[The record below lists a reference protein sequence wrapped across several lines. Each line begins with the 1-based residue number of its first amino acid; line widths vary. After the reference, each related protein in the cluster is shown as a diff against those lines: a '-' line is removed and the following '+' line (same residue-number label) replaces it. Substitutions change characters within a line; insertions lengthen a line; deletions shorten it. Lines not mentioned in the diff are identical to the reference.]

1 MARTLTRP
9 MFRKG
14 GMARREEYMGGGI
27 KTIRPK
33 YMGGG
38 MTGIM
43 SGIVPDAGL
52 TPRTGFQT
60 GESFEQI
67 QEKNRIKQEIQNKS
81 PFLTPQ
87 QIDDEYNKYVEGL
100 DYEAGILENFE
111 DSGTG
116 PGSVFEKA
124 QTDLETARSGEG
136 KEAFIADLTKK
147 EKAKEKELIDKGIIK
162 SDKSVFK
169 DTSEIPDRGR
179 GETEKSKKT
188 ITQKLD
194 DTPSDQ
200 DTIKSYMDMFQAALG
215 EDEEDITRDK
225 YLQLAKF
232 GANLLAQPGGD
243 LVGAIGKAAA
253 PSIEGVAKISSADRA
268 GKREINLAAIK
279 TALAQMDPTE
289 LEKRYDFLKG
299 KFPDKSEIEIANMLI
314 SGETG
319 KARTQESRITTNA
332 ESLVNLDPDKRLIVA
347 RSIER
352 SGVGFEKFRQ
362 LPKDKKGNIKP
373 DTKDGYY
380 YGEDGTLYQIEE
392 GQLGELGE

>member
-60 GESFEQI
+60 GESFAQI

-87 QIDDEYNKYVEGL
+87 QIEDRYNQYVQGLEDTTGMLMGIDEE
-100 DYEAGILENFE
+100 
-111 DSGTG
+111 G
-116 PGSVFEKA
+116 PGTFLEKA
-124 QTDLETARSGEG
+124 QTDLGTARSEEG
-136 KEAFIADLTKK
+136 KKAFIADLTAK
-147 EKAKEKELIDKGIIK
+147 EKAKEKKLIDKGVIE

-179 GETEKSKKT
+179 GETEKPKKT

-253 PSIEGVAKISSADRA
+253 PSIEGVAKISAADRA

-299 KFPDKSEIEIANMLI
+299 KFPDKSDIEIANMLI

-319 KARTQESRITTNA
+319 KARTKETRITTNA

-347 RSIER
+347 RSIEE

-362 LPKDKKGNIKP
+362 LPKDDKGNIKT

-380 YGEDGTLYQIEE
+380 YDEDGTLYQIEE
-392 GQLGELGE
+392 GNLGELSG

>member
-27 KTIRPK
+27 KTVRPK

-52 TPRTGFQT
+52 APRTGFQT
-60 GESFEQI
+60 GESFAQI

-87 QIDDEYNKYVEGL
+87 QIEDRYNQYVQGLEDQTGMLMGIDEE
-100 DYEAGILENFE
+100 
-111 DSGTG
+111 G
-116 PGSVFEKA
+116 PGTFLEKA
-124 QTDLETARSGEG
+124 QTDLGTARSEEG
-136 KEAFIADLTKK
+136 KKAFIADLTAK
-147 EKAKEKELIDKGIIK
+147 EKAKEKKLIDKGVIE

-179 GETEKSKKT
+179 GETEKPKKT

-253 PSIEGVAKISSADRA
+253 PSIEGVAKISAADRA

-299 KFPDKSEIEIANMLI
+299 KFPERSDIEIANMLI

-332 ESLVNLDPDKRLIVA
+332 ESLTNLDPDKRLIVA
-347 RSIER
+347 RSIEK

-362 LPKDKKGNIKP
+362 LPKDKEGNIKT

-380 YGEDGTLYQIEE
+380 YDEDGTLYQIEKGE
-392 GQLGELGE
+392 LGELGE

>member
-1 MARTLTRP
+1 

-14 GMARREEYMGGGI
+14 GEVKRSNYMGGGI
-27 KTIRPK
+27 KAVRPR

-43 SGIVPDAGL
+43 SGIQPDAGL
-52 TPRTGFQT
+52 TPRTGYQEGSEPGFFRNILNAINPTSGDVIQRIQKREQETPLLENIFKPAPIEFRTQEEADAYLLANPEYT
-60 GESFEQI
+60 GE
-67 QEKNRIKQEIQNKS
+67 IKIKETGKTIDTKI
-81 PFLTPQ
+81 PTGTP
-87 QIDDEYNKYVEGL
+87 EGSTS
-100 DYEAGILENFE
+100 NVP
-111 DSGTG
+111 GTPIVPKG
-116 PGSVFEKA
+116 P
-124 QTDLETARSGEG
+124 
-136 KEAFIADLTKK
+136 KK
-147 EKAKEKELIDKGIIK
+147 
-162 SDKSVFK
+162 
-169 DTSEIPDRGR
+169 
-179 GETEKSKKT
+179 KKT
-188 ITQKLD
+188 ITQQLD
-194 DTPSDQ
+194 DTPSDE

-253 PSIEGVAKISSADRA
+253 PSIEGVAKTAAAQRA

-299 KFPDKSEIEIANMLI
+299 KFPDKSDIEIANMLI

-319 KARTQESRITTNA
+319 KARTKETRITTNA

-347 RSIER
+347 RSIEE

-362 LPKDKKGNIKP
+362 LPKDDKGNIKT

-380 YGEDGTLYQIEE
+380 YDEDGTLYQIEE
-392 GQLGELGE
+392 GNLGELSG

>member
-1 MARTLTRP
+1 

-14 GMARREEYMGGGI
+14 GEVKRSNYMGGGI
-27 KTIRPK
+27 KAVRPR

-43 SGIVPDAGL
+43 SGITPDAGL

-60 GESFEQI
+60 GESFAQI
-67 QEKNRIKQEIQNKS
+67 QEKNKIKQEIRNKS

-100 DYEAGILENFE
+100 EDQTGMLMGIEE
-111 DSGTG
+111 EG
-116 PGSVFEKA
+116 PGTFLEGEQV
-124 QTDLETARSGEG
+124 DLGTARSEEG
-136 KEAFIADLTKK
+136 KEAFIKDLTTK
-147 EKAKEKELIDKGIIK
+147 EKAKEQKLISKGIIP

-169 DTSEIPDRGR
+169 
-179 GETEKSKKT
+179 ETKEKPEETKEKSKKT
-188 ITQKLD
+188 ITQQLD
-194 DTPSDQ
+194 DTPSDE

-253 PSIEGVAKISSADRA
+253 PSIEGVAKTAAAQRA

-299 KFPDKSEIEIANMLI
+299 KFPDKSDIEIANMLI

-319 KARTQESRITTNA
+319 KARTKETRITTNA

-347 RSIER
+347 RSIEE
-352 SGVGFEKFRQ
+352 SGVGFEKF
-362 LPKDKKGNIKP
+362 I
-373 DTKDGYY
+373 
-380 YGEDGTLYQIEE
+380 
-392 GQLGELGE
+392 

>member
-27 KTIRPK
+27 KTVRPK

-52 TPRTGFQT
+52 APRTGFQT
-60 GESFEQI
+60 GESFAQI

-87 QIDDEYNKYVEGL
+87 QIEDRYNQYVQGLEDQTGMLMGIDEE
-100 DYEAGILENFE
+100 
-111 DSGTG
+111 G
-116 PGSVFEKA
+116 PGTFLEKA
-124 QTDLETARSGEG
+124 QTDLGTARSEEG
-136 KEAFIADLTKK
+136 KKAFIADLTAK
-147 EKAKEKELIDKGIIK
+147 EKAKEQKLIDKGVIE

-179 GETEKSKKT
+179 GETEKPKKT

-253 PSIEGVAKISSADRA
+253 PSIEGVAKISAADRA

-332 ESLVNLDPDKRLIVA
+332 QSLVNLDPDKRLIVA

-380 YGEDGTLYQIEE
+380 YDEDGTLYQIEE

>member
-1 MARTLTRP
+1 MTRTLTRP

-14 GMARREEYMGGGI
+14 GEVKRSNYMGGGI
-27 KTIRPK
+27 KAVRPR

-43 SGIVPDAGL
+43 SGITPDAGL

-60 GESFEQI
+60 GESFAQI
-67 QEKNRIKQEIQNKS
+67 QEKNKIKQEIRNKS

-100 DYEAGILENFE
+100 EDQTGMLMGIEE
-111 DSGTG
+111 EG
-116 PGSVFEKA
+116 PGTFLEGEQV
-124 QTDLETARSGEG
+124 DLGTARSEEG
-136 KEAFIADLTKK
+136 KEAFIKDLTTK
-147 EKAKEKELIDKGIIK
+147 EKAKEQKLISKGIIP

-169 DTSEIPDRGR
+169 
-179 GETEKSKKT
+179 ETKEKPEETKEKSKKT
-188 ITQKLD
+188 ITQQLD
-194 DTPSDQ
+194 DTPSDE

-253 PSIEGVAKISSADRA
+253 PSIEGVAKTAAAQRA

-299 KFPDKSEIEIANMLI
+299 KFPDKSDIEIANMLI

-319 KARTQESRITTNA
+319 KARTKETRITTNA

-347 RSIER
+347 RSIEE

-362 LPKDKKGNIKP
+362 LPKDDKGNIKT

-380 YGEDGTLYQIEE
+380 YDEDGTLYQIEE
-392 GQLGELGE
+392 GNLGELSG